1 MVRRDLKEFPGRAVR
16 GRWPTPPPPKPT
28 VSIII
33 PVLNDVLVL
42 RRTLAGLPAGP
53 DLEVMVVDG
62 GSTDGSWEA
71 AAAFVHLR
79 RLRAPRGR
87 GAQMNA
93 GAAAAQGEILAFLH
107 ADTRLGP
114 EHLAVLRRAAADP
127 AFGAGAFE
135 LGLSPPRPALK
146 LIAWGANL
154 RGRLLGL
161 PYGDQVLILRRQLFE
176 ALGGFAHRRPED
188 LDLVIRLRRFTRLRL
203 LRPPVASSGRRWLQ
217 GGYLYTTCKNW
228 LRLAHHLAERIFTHR
243 WPAIGEFVI
252 GGGGQG
258 SLTPAPAPKPPPPT
272 P

>member
-1 MVRRDLKEFPGRAVR
+1 VVSRDLKEFPGRVVR
-16 GRWPTPPPPKPT
+16 GRWPTTPPPKPNI
-28 VSIII
+28 SIII
-33 PVLNDVLVL
+33 PVLNEVRVLSQ
-42 RRTLAGLPAGP
+42 TLAGLAPGP
-53 DLEVMVVDG
+53 DLEVIVVDG

-71 AAAFVHLR
+71 VASFVHLR

-93 GAAAAQGEILAFLH
+93 GAAVAQGEILAFLH

-154 RGRLLGL
+154 RGRLFRL
-161 PYGDQVLILRRQLFE
+161 PYGDQVLILRRQLFDV
-176 ALGGFAHRRPED
+176 LGGFAHRRPED

-228 LRLAHHLAERIFTHR
+228 LLLAYHLAERTFTHR
-243 WPAIGEFVI
+243 WPARGECVGEGRGKAI
-252 GGGGQG
+252 
-258 SLTPAPAPKPPPPT
+258 PPPSPT
-272 P
+272 PPPNPL

>member
-1 MVRRDLKEFPGRAVR
+1 VVRRNLKESPGRAVR
-16 GRWPTPPPPKPT
+16 GRWPTAPPPKPT

-33 PVLNDVLVL
+33 PVLNEVRVL
-42 RRTLAGLPAGP
+42 RQTLDGLPAGP
-53 DLEVMVVDG
+53 DLEVIVVDG

-71 AAAFVHLR
+71 AASGAHLR
-79 RLRAPRGR
+79 RLRGPRGR

-93 GAAAAQGEILAFLH
+93 GAAVAHGEILAFLH

-114 EHLAVLRRAAADP
+114 EHLAVLRRVAADP

-135 LGLSPPRPALK
+135 LGLRPPRPALQ
-146 LIAWGANL
+146 LIAWGAN
-154 RGRLLGL
+154 RRSRLLGL
-161 PYGDQVLILRRQLFE
+161 PYGDQVLILRRQWFD

-203 LRPPVASSGRRWLQ
+203 LRPPVASSGRRWLED
-217 GGYLYTTCKNW
+217 GYFFTTCKNW
-228 LRLAHHLAERIFTHR
+228 LLLAHHLAERTFTHR
-243 WPAIGEFVI
+243 WPAMGESMI

-258 SLTPAPAPKPPPPT
+258 STTPAPSPKSPPPT